1 MFVCHKRDNYISC
14 LWDYNILAISNA
26 PLNMMD
32 AELGCTTTSI
42 FIKISQKAL
51 SESLKISL
59 ALFVWNIIYSQGII
73 IMDIW
78 YSLTNISGLVKPCTP
93 GRLISLDILVIRIFS
108 ELKLLAVHNW
118 IFVVCCFQNYFLNQ
132 HSSADFWE
140 CFVLRK
146 LTRVWNHFMQSSHG

>member
-1 MFVCHKRDNYISC
+1 MKTNYTLNNIYIYVELNYEYILNIFTLANIWGKSKDKISKYRFDLTMFVCHKRDNYISC

-59 ALFVWNIIYSQGII
+59 ALFVWNIIHSQGII
-73 IMDIW
+73 ILDIW
-78 YSLTNISGLVKPCTP
+78 YSLEYRNLFWIKTTRCT
-93 GRLISLDILVIRIFS
+93 
-108 ELKLLAVHNW
+108 
-118 IFVVCCFQNYFLNQ
+118 
-132 HSSADFWE
+132 
-140 CFVLRK
+140 
-146 LTRVWNHFMQSSHG
+146 

>member
-59 ALFVWNIIYSQGII
+59 ALSVWNIINLQDII
-73 IMDIW
+73 IMDMW
-78 YSLTNISGLVKPCTP
+78 YSFKSAHQHIGM
-93 GRLISLDILVIRIFS
+93 FS

-132 HSSADFWE
+132 LSPVDFWE
-140 CFVLRK
+140 YFVLTQ
-146 LTRVWNHFMQSSHG
+146 LTRVWNYFILSSHG